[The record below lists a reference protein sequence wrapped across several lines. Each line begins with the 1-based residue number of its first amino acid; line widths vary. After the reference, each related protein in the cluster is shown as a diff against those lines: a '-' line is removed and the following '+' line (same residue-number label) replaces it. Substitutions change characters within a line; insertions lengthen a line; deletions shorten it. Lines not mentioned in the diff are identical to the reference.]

1 MATQRQ
7 DLVLFSDQSV
17 IPTVTENDP
26 HRLFLITSTHSSGP
40 QWLINALVETHTKG
54 SSYSLNGNKV
64 GNSSNSSSSNS
75 SSSNSSSSR
84 STFSHSITNLNK
96 VTIISFVHNENHYLS
111 SFQKLQINSNQYTVI
126 DCLTD
131 FVQKQI
137 PKFMNNKLALLQS
150 ITDQLTNDIPNNNH
164 IVILDQPEFL
174 LSLVSGLTS
183 NELWNNFINP
193 IWQKCKILMINNNV
207 DLFKGG
213 ILNSTVNK
221 TFTEFQRF
229 ITICHHKSTVVLN
242 LRPLTTGHAKD
253 VTGTLRITRG
263 GVDWFNNSN
272 TTIHVV
278 ENEYLYLTEKE
289 NTKLFYG

>member
-7 DLVLFSDQSV
+7 DLVLFSDQSI
-17 IPTVTENDP
+17 IPTVTEKDP

-54 SSYSLNGNKV
+54 SPYSLNGNKFV
-64 GNSSNSSSSNS
+64 N
-75 SSSNSSSSR
+75 SSSR
-84 STFSHSITNLNK
+84 STSNHLIANSTK
-96 VTIISFVHNENHYLS
+96 VTIISFVHDEDHYAS
-111 SFQKLQINSNQYTVI
+111 SFQKLQINSTQYKVI

-137 PKFMNNKLALLQS
+137 PKYSNNKLGLLQS
-150 ITDQLTNDIPNNNH
+150 IIDQIANDIPNKNH
-164 IVILDQPEFL
+164 IIILDQPELL
-174 LSLVSGLTS
+174 LSLVSRLTS

-193 IWQKCKILMINNNV
+193 IWQRCKLLMVNNNV
-207 DLFKGG
+207 DLFKDG
-213 ILNSTVNK
+213 ILNSTTNK
-221 TFTEFQRF
+221 TFIEFQRF
-229 ITICHHKSTVVLN
+229 ITLCYHKSTVTLN

-263 GVDWFNNSN
+263 GVDWFNDSNSHN
-272 TTIHVV
+272 SIHVV